1 MSSLIFVFLIVLFT
15 DDGVLVRGGNS
26 EINFDQNYKVIWG
39 DNHAVSL
46 NQGTEIQ
53 LLMDNSSGAGIGSKM
68 DYGSGFFHLR
78 IKVPGN
84 DSAGVVTA
92 YYMSS
97 QGSSSRHDEL
107 DFELLGNREE
117 KPYIL
122 QTNVFADDGGNREQ
136 KLKLWF
142 DPRQDFHDYQ
152 ILWNQHHIVFFVD
165 NIPIRVFKNMSNIGV
180 SYPTKPMQI
189 HASLWD
195 GDSWATDGGRTKI
208 NWSSAPFKA
217 YFQGFDVKGCEVLQ
231 NSSDIQHCDS
241 DKYQWNTPSFWQL
254 DPVRQRQ
261 YEDVK
266 TRYMIYDYCTDRK
279 RNPTPPLE
287 CQH

>member
-1 MSSLIFVFLIVLFT
+1 MSSLIFVFLIILYFI
-15 DDGVLVRGGNS
+15 DGVLARSREVS
-26 EINFDQNYKVIWG
+26 FDQNYKVIWG
-39 DNHAVSL
+39 DNHVVSL

-53 LLMDNSSGAGIGSKM
+53 LLMDNSSGSGFGSKKN
-68 DYGSGFFHLR
+68 YGSGFFHLR
-78 IKVPGN
+78 IKVPGG

-92 YYMSS
+92 YYMTS
-97 QGSSSRHDEL
+97 QGSRHDEL
-107 DFELLGNREE
+107 DFEFLGNKKG

-122 QTNVFADDGGNREQ
+122 QTNVFSEGEGNREQ
-136 KLKLWF
+136 RLRLWF
-142 DPRQDFHDYQ
+142 DPTQDFHHYR
-152 ILWNQHHIVFFVD
+152 ILWNQHQIVFFVD

-180 SYPTKPMQI
+180 RYPTKPMQTQ
-189 HASLWD
+189 ASLWD

-208 NWSSAPFKA
+208 NWNSAPFKA

-231 NSSDIQHCDS
+231 DSSDIQHCAS
-241 DKYQWNTPSFWQL
+241 HKYQWNTPSFWQL

-261 YEDVK
+261 YENVK

-287 CQH
+287 CQN